1 MTTIMSV
8 GNSEGSRSCDATCH
22 NASRPNCDCICRGR
36 YHGKK
41 DQAQELL
48 QKDLESGVWGKSLQ
62 AAAQT
67 VLPAGV
73 SA

>member
-8 GNSEGSRSCDATCH
+8 GNSEGSRSCDASCH
-22 NASRPNCDCICRGR
+22 NATGPDCDCICRGR

-41 DQAQELL
+41 DQAQQLL
-48 QKDLESGVWGKSLQ
+48 QEDLEKGVWGGTLQ

-67 VLPAGV
+67 VLGTGAV
-73 SA
+73 A